1 MNKII
6 IITIS
11 ILLACCSIGTAQTPT
26 SASLNE
32 GKTVSETIK
41 LMDGQWRMMY
51 KVINGG
57 TIFYDKRY
65 VFNTATNS
73 MQFTIDTM
81 SIHTFE
87 IDGRGRTNYAI
98 NWEEAGGELT
108 VNEWDV
114 SGSWDLK
121 QTSSGIDLH
130 ISNAYYDGCPTIIR
144 RVVNINDRQ
153 LILQDIKT
161 GDQYYYK
168 RRS

>member
-11 ILLACCSIGTAQTPT
+11 ILLACCAIGTAQTPVQT
-26 SASLNE
+26 SLNE

-41 LMDGQWRMMY
+41 LMDGQWRQIY
-51 KVINGG
+51 KVVDDG

-65 VFNTATNS
+65 VLNTATNM
-73 MQFTIDTM
+73 MQLSIDTM

-87 IDGRGRTNYAI
+87 IDGRGRTKYAI
-98 NWEEAGGELT
+98 NWEEASGELT
-108 VNEWDV
+108 ANERELA
-114 SGSWDLK
+114 SSWDLK
-121 QTSSGIDLH
+121 QTDFGIDLY
-130 ISNAYYDGCPTIIR
+130 IKNAYYKGCPDIVR

-153 LILQDIKT
+153 LILQDLKT
-161 GDQYYYK
+161 GYQYYYK